1 MAEIS
6 KNRPPRITPLGIH
19 PSSIVEAGAK
29 IGEGV
34 SIGPFCH
41 VGAKVTLGDGVE
53 LISHVALGGNTS
65 VGART
70 RIFPF
75 ASIGHEPQDLKFHG
89 EENSLTIGSD
99 CMIREGVTMN
109 PGTEGGGGKTTVG
122 NHCTFLANSHIAHDV
137 HCGNHVIL
145 SNNVMIA
152 GHCSLGDYVI
162 AGGGA
167 AVHQFVRIGS
177 HAFIAAM
184 AAAENDVI
192 PYGMAIGN
200 RANLAGL
207 NLVGLKRRGFER
219 EEIHSLRRAYR
230 LLFAHE
236 GTLKERVEDVA
247 EEFSKHAQVMEI
259 LNFIREGGDRP
270 ICTPREARE
279 SSA

>member
-1 MAEIS
+1 MAEMS
-6 KNRPPRITPLGIH
+6 QQRPPRITPIGIH
-19 PSSIVEAGAK
+19 PSAVVEKGAI

-41 VGAKVTLGDGVE
+41 VGAHVRLGDGVE

-89 EENSLTIGSD
+89 EENSLTIGTD
-99 CMIREGVTMN
+99 CTIREGVTMN
-109 PGTEGGGGKTTVG
+109 PGTEGGGGKTIVG
-122 NHCTFLANSHIAHDV
+122 NGCTFLANSHVAHDV
-137 HCGNHVIL
+137 RVGNHVIL

-152 GHCSLGDYVI
+152 GHCSLGDFVI
-162 AGGGA
+162 VGGGA
-167 AVHQFVRIGS
+167 AMHQFVRIGS
-177 HAFIAAM
+177 HAFVGGM
-184 AAAENDVI
+184 AGVENDVI
-192 PYGMAIGN
+192 PYGMALGN

-219 EEIHSLRRAYR
+219 DEIHALRRAYR
-230 LLFAHE
+230 LLFAQE

-247 EEFSKHAQVMEI
+247 GEFSNHLQVMEI
-259 LNFIREGGDRP
+259 LNFIREGGDRA
-270 ICTPREARE
+270 ICTPREVRD
-279 SSA
+279 SAA

>member
-1 MAEIS
+1 MSEIS
-6 KNRPPRITPLGIH
+6 QNRPPRITPLGIH
-19 PSSIVEAGAK
+19 PSAIVEPGAK

-89 EENSLTIGSD
+89 EDNSLTIGSD

-109 PGTEGGGGKTTVG
+109 PGTEGGGGKTIVG

-137 HCGNHVIL
+137 HCGHHVIL

-167 AVHQFVRIGS
+167 AVHQFVRIGQ
-177 HAFIAAM
+177 HAFVAAM

-219 EEIHSLRRAYR
+219 DEIHALRRAYR
-230 LLFAHE
+230 LLFAQE
-236 GTLKERVEDVA
+236 GTLKERVEDLA
-247 EEFSKHAQVMEI
+247 AEFSTHPQVMEI
-259 LNFIREGGDRP
+259 LNFIRGVGDRA
-270 ICTPREARE
+270 ICTPREVRE
-279 SSA
+279 TAA

>member
-1 MAEIS
+1 LAEKS
-6 KNRPPRITPLGIH
+6 QNRPPRITPLGIH
-19 PSSIVEAGAK
+19 PSAVIEKGAQ

-41 VGAKVTLGDGVE
+41 IGAHVTLGDGVE

-89 EENSLTIGSD
+89 EDNSLTIGSD

-109 PGTEGGGGKTTVG
+109 PGTEGGGGKTIVG

-137 HCGNHVIL
+137 HCGHHVIL

-152 GHCSLGDYVI
+152 GHCSIGDYVI

-167 AVHQFVRIGS
+167 AVHQFVRIGP

-219 EEIHSLRRAYR
+219 DEIHALRRAYR

-247 EEFSKHAQVMEI
+247 EEFSSHVQVMEI
-259 LNFIREGGDRP
+259 LNFIRDGGDRP
-270 ICTPREARE
+270 ICTPREARD
-279 SSA
+279 STA

>member
-6 KNRPPRITPLGIH
+6 QKRPPRITPLGVH
-19 PSSIVEAGAK
+19 PSAVVESGAK

-53 LISHVALGGNTS
+53 LISHVALGGNTN

-89 EENSLTIGSD
+89 EENSLIIGSD

-109 PGTEGGGGKTTVG
+109 PGTEGGGGKTVVG

-152 GHCSLGDYVI
+152 GHCSIGDYVI

-167 AVHQFVRIGS
+167 AAHQFARIGS
-177 HAFIAAM
+177 HAFVAAM
-184 AAAENDVI
+184 AAVENDVI

-200 RANLAGL
+200 RASLAGL

-230 LLFAHE
+230 LLFAQE

-247 EEFSKHAQVMEI
+247 EEFAQHPQVMEI
-259 LNFIREGGDRP
+259 LNFIREGGDRA
-270 ICTPREARE
+270 ICTPREVRDSTA
-279 SSA
+279 

>member
-6 KNRPPRITPLGIH
+6 QKRPPRITPLGVH
-19 PSSIVEAGAK
+19 PSAVVESGAK

-89 EENSLTIGSD
+89 EENSLIIGSD

-109 PGTEGGGGKTTVG
+109 PGTEGGGGKTVVG

-152 GHCSLGDYVI
+152 GHCSIGDYVI

-167 AVHQFVRIGS
+167 AAHQFARIGS
-177 HAFIAAM
+177 HAFVAAM
-184 AAAENDVI
+184 AAVENDVI

-200 RANLAGL
+200 RASLAGL

-230 LLFAHE
+230 LLFAQE

-247 EEFSKHAQVMEI
+247 EEFAQHPQVMEI
-259 LNFIREGGDRP
+259 LNFIREGGDRA
-270 ICTPREARE
+270 ICTPREVRDSTA
-279 SSA
+279 

>member
-6 KNRPPRITPLGIH
+6 QKRPPRITPLGIH
-19 PSSIVEAGAK
+19 PSAVVEAGAR

-41 VGAKVTLGDGVE
+41 VGPKVTLGDGVE

-75 ASIGHEPQDLKFHG
+75 ASVGHEPQDLKFHG
-89 EENSLTIGSD
+89 EENSLLIGSD

-109 PGTEGGGGKTTVG
+109 PGTEGGGGKTIIG
-122 NHCTFLANSHIAHDV
+122 NGCAFLANSPIAHDV
-137 HCGNHVIL
+137 QIGNHVIL
-145 SNNVMIA
+145 SNNVLIA

-162 AGGGA
+162 VGGGA
-167 AVHQFVRIGS
+167 AMHQFVRVGL
-177 HAFIAAM
+177 HAFVAAM
-184 AAAENDVI
+184 AAVENDVI

-219 EEIHSLRRAYR
+219 DEIHGLRRAYR
-230 LLFAHE
+230 LLFAQE

-247 EEFSKHAQVMEI
+247 SEFANHAQVIEI
-259 LNFIREGGDRP
+259 LEFIREGGDRA
-270 ICTPREARE
+270 ICTPREVRDSTA
-279 SSA
+279 

>member
-1 MAEIS
+1 
-6 KNRPPRITPLGIH
+6 
-19 PSSIVEAGAK
+19 
-29 IGEGV
+29 
-34 SIGPFCH
+34 
-41 VGAKVTLGDGVE
+41 
-53 LISHVALGGNTS
+53 
-65 VGART
+65 
-70 RIFPF
+70 
-75 ASIGHEPQDLKFHG
+75 
-89 EENSLTIGSD
+89 
-99 CMIREGVTMN
+99 
-109 PGTEGGGGKTTVG
+109 
-122 NHCTFLANSHIAHDV
+122 
-137 HCGNHVIL
+137 
-145 SNNVMIA
+145 
-152 GHCSLGDYVI
+152 
-162 AGGGA
+162 
-167 AVHQFVRIGS
+167 VRIGS

-270 ICTPREARE
+270 ICTPREVRD
-279 SSA
+279 SAA

>member
-19 PSSIVEAGAK
+19 PSAIVEAGAK

-109 PGTEGGGGKTTVG
+109 PGTEGGGGKTVIG

-152 GHCSLGDYVI
+152 GHCSIGDYVI

-167 AVHQFVRIGS
+167 AAHQFARIGS
-177 HAFIAAM
+177 HAFVAAM
-184 AAAENDVI
+184 AAVENDVI

-236 GTLKERVEDVA
+236 GTLKERVEYVA

-259 LNFIREGGDRP
+259 LNFIREGGDRA
-270 ICTPREARE
+270 ICTPREVRD
-279 SSA
+279 SAA